1 MKEEEGKKRRGGG
14 RRKRRRS
21 KKRENQENHDA
32 SRSST
37 APLDDPNPG
46 GNGEAAAR
54 VVEEAVSFIAS
65 FAILRLLHRILCRR
79 PETSSPNVVDEVMK
93 EIAFFS
99 SSKVTRRRGEG
110 DHYFIDIIAALGLV
124 LKVELEAP
132 VPSIGSFTRASLLH
146 HIMKILA
153 LAASTRNQ
161 DNNHSN
167 TSREDSYIRPL
178 ILQLLI
184 IWLADCPNAVYCF
197 LEAPEHIAY
206 LLGLISS
213 PHAGA
218 CVQGLAATIL
228 GECVVYNKNGEN
240 NRDAFAVV
248 DALNQKVELTSFF
261 LKFDKLQKS
270 LKDLTTLGQHRK
282 PPSRSSSASMA
293 DAEEVD
299 TDDANQKHQHPVIVA
314 LFDPVFIGFI
324 ERLEADIRESILGI
338 FSTTK
343 NKVAVLP
350 VELEQ
355 MDKETDG
362 DYVRRLRAF
371 IEKQCDGM
379 QKAKIEAEVSNY
391 RNLTTKLECCDL
403 KSLSD
408 AYNGL
413 EQSNF
418 RLETEAKALRKGE
431 DVPYPDTEAIKAEA
445 REETEKENEAELND
459 LLVCLGQEAKH
470 GGKTEL

>member
-1 MKEEEGKKRRGGG
+1 MDFKLSRLNLNAVAQGVGGSVFGNENSASNEDRTIIKCKKR
-14 RRKRRRS
+14 
-21 KKRENQENHDA
+21 
-32 SRSST
+32 
-37 APLDDPNPG
+37 
-46 GNGEAAAR
+46 
-54 VVEEAVSFIAS
+54 
-65 FAILRLLHRILCRR
+65 
-79 PETSSPNVVDEVMK
+79 
-93 EIAFFS
+93 
-99 SSKVTRRRGEG
+99 
-110 DHYFIDIIAALGLV
+110 V

-379 QKAKIEAEVSNY
+379 QDLLDRNATLAEE
-391 RNLTTKLECCDL
+391 L
-403 KSLSD
+403 
-408 AYNGL
+408 
-413 EQSNF
+413 SNF

>member
-1 MKEEEGKKRRGGG
+1 
-14 RRKRRRS
+14 
-21 KKRENQENHDA
+21 
-32 SRSST
+32 
-37 APLDDPNPG
+37 
-46 GNGEAAAR
+46 
-54 VVEEAVSFIAS
+54 
-65 FAILRLLHRILCRR
+65 
-79 PETSSPNVVDEVMK
+79 
-93 EIAFFS
+93 
-99 SSKVTRRRGEG
+99 
-110 DHYFIDIIAALGLV
+110 HYFIDIIAALGHPFV
-124 LKVELEAP
+124 
-132 VPSIGSFTRASLLH
+132 S
-146 HIMKILA
+146 
-153 LAASTRNQ
+153 
-161 DNNHSN
+161 
-167 TSREDSYIRPL
+167 
-178 ILQLLI
+178 
-184 IWLADCPNAVYCF
+184 
-197 LEAPEHIAY
+197 EAPEHIAY

-228 GECVVYNKNGEN
+228 GECVLYNKNGEN

-248 DALNQKVELTSFF
+248 DALNQKVGLTSFF

-314 LFDPVFIGFI
+314 LFDPVFNGFI

-408 AYNGL
+408 AYNSL